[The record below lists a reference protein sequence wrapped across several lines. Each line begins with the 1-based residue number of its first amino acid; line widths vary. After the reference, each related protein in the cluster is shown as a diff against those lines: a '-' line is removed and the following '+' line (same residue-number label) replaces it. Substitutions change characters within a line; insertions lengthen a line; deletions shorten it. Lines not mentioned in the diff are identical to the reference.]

1 MCPFHPF
8 LSFGV
13 KTMNPVR
20 VRFAP
25 SPTGFLHVGNA
36 RTALFNWLFARQHNG
51 RFILRIEDT
60 DVERSFSAFE
70 EQLIMDLKWLGLEWD
85 EGPETEGEFGP
96 YRQSLRLLTYRDYT
110 RRLLEKK
117 AAYHCFCSSEDLERE
132 KNTAVS
138 EGRMPLY
145 SGRCL
150 KLDPKESAAR
160 IAGGEEAAVRL
171 KTPECGELS
180 FDDDVRGTVSFD
192 LSLVGDPV
200 IVRSNGHPAYNFAVV
215 IDDHCMNISHVIR
228 GEDHISNMPRQ
239 ILVYKAL
246 SLPLPRFAHLSMVMG
261 EDNTR
266 LSKRHGAT
274 SVRQFDDDGILSSAL
289 ANYLA
294 LLGWSPPEDRE
305 VLSLEEMVPLF
316 NLKKVSRSAAIF
328 DYKKLHWLN
337 RQHLKRQPVEQ
348 LARAAFPFLKDE
360 GILPADMTPDL
371 WAWLEKAVGI
381 LIEKVDRLSDLSP
394 HFAALFE
401 YSPEKLDGE
410 AREILS
416 SDCARKV
423 LFSVHEE
430 LKTLEKVDFAA
441 FGILTK
447 KVKEQTG
454 CKGKELFHP
463 LRVALTARTSG
474 LDLDKFIPL
483 VEEGAE
489 LSFPAPLK
497 NCRSR
502 VSEILNYLGET
513 GSR

>member
-1 MCPFHPF
+1 
-8 LSFGV
+8 
-13 KTMNPVR
+13 MNPVR

-60 DVERSFSAFE
+60 DIERSSSAYE
-70 EQLIMDLKWLGLEWD
+70 EQLIKDLKWLGLEWD
-85 EGPETEGEFGP
+85 EGPETDGEFGP
-96 YRQSLRLLTYRDYT
+96 YRQSLRLLTYGEYT
-110 RRLLEKK
+110 RRLLNKK
-117 AAYHCFCSSEDLERE
+117 AAYHCFCSKDDLERE
-132 KNTAVS
+132 KKAAVS
-138 EGRMPLY
+138 EGKMPIY

-150 KLDPKESAAR
+150 TLDPEESAGRVA
-160 IAGGEEAAVRL
+160 AGEEAAVRL

-180 FDDDVRGTVSFD
+180 FEDDVRGTVSFD

-200 IVRSNGHPAYNFAVV
+200 IVRSNGHPAYNYAVV
-215 IDDHCMNISHVIR
+215 IDDFSMNISHVIR

-239 ILVYKAL
+239 LLVYQAL
-246 SLPLPRFAHLSMVMG
+246 SLPIPRFAHLSMVMG

-274 SVRQFDDDGILSSAL
+274 SVRQFDHDGILASAL

-294 LLGWSPPEDRE
+294 LLGWAPPEDRE
-305 VLSLEEMVPLF
+305 VLSLKEMVPLF

-337 RQHLKRQPVEQ
+337 RQHLKRHPVEQ
-348 LARAAFPFLKDE
+348 LARAAFPFLRDG
-360 GILPADMTPDL
+360 GILPADMTPAH
-371 WAWLEKAVGI
+371 WAWLAKAVEV
-381 LIEKVDRLSDLSP
+381 LIEKVDRLSDLP
-394 HFAALFE
+394 LHFAALFE
-401 YSPEKLDGE
+401 YFPEKLDEE

-423 LFSVHEE
+423 LKSVHEE
-430 LKTLEKVDFAA
+430 LKALEKVDFAV

-447 KVKEQTG
+447 NVKEQTG

-483 VEEGAE
+483 VEDGAE
-489 LSFPAPLK
+489 LTFPVPLK
-497 NCRSR
+497 NCRER
-502 VSEILNYLGET
+502 ISEILDYLGET